1 MDPTN
6 IKELLNALLIELL
19 RYRKAVLIVFIL
31 ISSAVLSAGYLIPKL
46 YTSNVVLH
54 ADVSN
59 IIGSLLEGKASI
71 TKIDRAKEARDI
83 IYTDRILRATAAD
96 AGFTDPD
103 ASIASLRSKLKI
115 SASGDYVRI
124 KYQSRSADESF
135 NVLDAVSKNFIAET
149 ARKKREESQG
159 AFDFID
165 AQVKSYKAQLEAAE
179 QELKAFTS
187 QNIGISENSVSSK
200 VNKYKDDIQILNLE
214 IQDGEARLAS
224 YQLQLAQEPEFL
236 KVENQQESTFE
247 ENQLQAYE
255 LQLSQLRLTYLDT
268 HPDIISLKEQIIELK
283 DRIAKQKAE
292 NSGRSAFTEVEN
304 PSYTSLKEIINREQ
318 ADIMAKRRRLANTNA
333 LLDAEYS
340 NAETVA
346 AKQATL
352 QELTRDYSVNKGV
365 YEDMLKSREQARLSM
380 TLDIQG
386 QGATYKL
393 HEPATYPVRS
403 DGFQLIHFALVGPVV
418 GLLAPIGLL
427 VLLVIM
433 DQRVR
438 STTYMVDN
446 LPSHIDFLTTIPMY
460 DSAISELSSKR
471 ELIVIGFIALLYLL
485 VYAVFSKGAAALSLL
500 GLV

>member
-6 IKELLNALLIELL
+6 IKELLNALFIELL
-19 RYRKAVLIVFIL
+19 RYRKAVLIVFM
-31 ISSAVLSAGYLIPKL
+31 SVSASVLAAGYLIPKL

-54 ADVSN
+54 ADVTN

-96 AGFTDPD
+96 AGFADPD
-103 ASIASLRSKLKI
+103 ASIASLRAKLKI

-149 ARKKREESQG
+149 SRKKREESQG

-179 QELKAFTS
+179 QQLKTFTS
-187 QNIGISENSVSSK
+187 QNIGISESSVSSK
-200 VNKYKDDIQILNLE
+200 VNKYNDDIQVLGLE

-224 YQLQLAQEPEFL
+224 YQLQLAQESEL
-236 KVENQQESTFE
+236 LNVEEKVAVSFE
-247 ENQLQAYE
+247 ETQLQSYE
-255 LQLSQLRLTYLDT
+255 QQLSQLRLTYLDT
-268 HPDIISLKEQIIELK
+268 HPDIISLKEQVAELK
-283 DRIAKQKAE
+283 ERIATQKAE
-292 NSGRSAFTEVEN
+292 QAGKSTFTQVEN
-304 PSYTSLKEIINREQ
+304 PSYTTLKEIINREQ
-318 ADIMAKRRRLANTNA
+318 ADIMAKRRRLDNTRA
-333 LLDAEYS
+333 LLEAEYS

-386 QGATYKL
+386 QGVTYKL
-393 HEPATYPVRS
+393 HEPATYPVHS
-403 DGFQLIHFALVGPVV
+403 DGFQLMHFALVGPVI
-418 GLLAPIGLL
+418 GILAPIGLL
-427 VLLVIM
+427 VLLVVM

-460 DSAISELSSKR
+460 DNVVTELTSKR
-471 ELIVIGFIALLYLL
+471 ELIVLGMIVFIYLII
-485 VYAVFSKGAAALSLL
+485 YAIFSKGSAALSLL
-500 GLV
+500 GLG